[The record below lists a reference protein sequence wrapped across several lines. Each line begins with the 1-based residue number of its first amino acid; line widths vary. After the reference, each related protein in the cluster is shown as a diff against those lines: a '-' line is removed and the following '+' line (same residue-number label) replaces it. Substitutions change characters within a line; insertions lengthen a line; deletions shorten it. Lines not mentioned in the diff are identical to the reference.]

1 MNLTHWISNLLKRDK
16 PQPGRAYLSPRQ
28 AGVYVDED
36 RAMTHAA
43 VWACVR
49 IISESIGA
57 LPWRLYQRTENGSEL
72 LENDLDYLLH
82 VEANDEQSALSFRET
97 ILANALLWGNGYAEI
112 DGGQINAQKLWP
124 IAPDRIHPD
133 RTADGTLWYVVDG
146 QPALPQRKVFHLKGL
161 GFDGMAGHSVIRHAA
176 RSVGIG
182 IALDVMA
189 AGTFAN
195 GLNPSLLLKRT
206 DNRELSPEAV
216 EEMYAQL
223 SRRFGG
229 PNNAMKAMYLG
240 AGMEAQ
246 AVGMPLDDAQFLE
259 SRKFQ
264 VAEIAR
270 WFRVPP
276 HKLADLDKATFSNI
290 EHQSLEF
297 VTDTLVPWVRRL
309 ESEAQIKLL
318 GRNTRYSGRVY
329 SKINLAGL
337 LRGDIASRY
346 QAYAVGRQWGWLS
359 ANDIRALE
367 DMNRIPG
374 GDEYLAPMNMVPADL
389 LRELAETPA
398 PAQKSSP
405 DLSAPVED
413 KLRSILWNRAQENR
427 P

>member
-1 MNLTHWISNLLKRDK
+1 MNLSHWISNLLKRDK
-16 PQPGRAYLSPRQ
+16 PQPDRAYLSPRQ

-49 IISESIGA
+49 IIAETIAA
-57 LPWRLYQRTENGSEL
+57 LPWRVHQRTENGSEL

-82 VEANDEQSALSFRET
+82 VEPNDEQSALSFRET
-97 ILANALLWGNGYAEI
+97 LLANALLWGNGYAEI
-112 DGGQINAQKLWP
+112 EGTRTTPKALWSVS
-124 IAPDRIHPD
+124 PDKIHPD
-133 RTADGTLWYVVDG
+133 RTADGELWYIIEG
-146 QPALPQRKVFHLKGL
+146 QPVLRSNQVYHLKGL

-182 IALDVMA
+182 IALDIMA

-195 GLNPSLLLKRT
+195 GLNPSLLIKNT
-206 DNRELSPEAV
+206 GGRELSADGV
-216 EEMYAQL
+216 DALYDQL

-229 PNNAMKAMYLG
+229 PGNAMKAMYLG
-240 AGMEAQ
+240 TGLEAES
-246 AVGMPLDDAQFLE
+246 VSMPLDDAQFLE

-264 VAEIAR
+264 VSEIAR

-309 ESEAQIKLL
+309 ETEAQIKLI
-318 GRNTRYSGRVY
+318 GRNTRYSGRIY

-337 LRGDIASRY
+337 LRGDLASRY
-346 QAYAVGRQWGWLS
+346 QAYATARQWGWLS

-367 DMNRIPG
+367 DLNRIPG
-374 GDEYLAPMNMVPADL
+374 GDEYLAPMNMVPADM
-389 LRELAETPA
+389 LREIAEPDPA
-398 PAQKSSP
+398 P
-405 DLSAPVED
+405 
-413 KLRSILWNRAQENR
+413 
-427 P
+427 